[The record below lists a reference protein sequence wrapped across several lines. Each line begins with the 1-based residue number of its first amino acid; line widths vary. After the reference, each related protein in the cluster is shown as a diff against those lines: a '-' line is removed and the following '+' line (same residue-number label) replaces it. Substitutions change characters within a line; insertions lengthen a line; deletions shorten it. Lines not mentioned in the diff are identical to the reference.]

1 MGSVFKLENSWGI
14 RYEEPG
20 SGRTTRKRKQLSGF
34 ATRALAKKALI
45 EIENK
50 INNNVYSTKDNITLS
65 SFFEIWL
72 EDHVKANLAPKTY
85 LYYSGLFENHIKD
98 YFKGISLKELR
109 ANNINSFY
117 KYLKDK
123 DLSDDIAFKCHKTL
137 RACLNMAYKW
147 DYASSQVMDKVTSP
161 KEPETTVH
169 FWEPNTIKYAIDI
182 LKDSSVY
189 FHIFAALHLG
199 LRLGE
204 VCALNYSDVDFEKKV
219 LNVSKTLQYING
231 EVIIKSPKTKTSKRS
246 IPLTNNMIE
255 FFRSEML
262 KQKENQMLLGE
273 KYSKEYLGHFS
284 VFEDGTIKNDSYVTK
299 RFKKDIKETDLPLIK
314 FHDMRHSCASW
325 LLYNG
330 VDLKIIQEILGHA
343 SFSTTA
349 DLYSHIVQ
357 EKKKEA
363 LENLSF

>member
-1 MGSVFKLENSWGI
+1 MGSVFKLETSWGI

-20 SGRTTRKRKQLSGF
+20 SGRSARKRKQLSGF
-34 ATRALAKKALI
+34 PTRALAKKALT

-50 INNNVYSTKDNITLS
+50 INSNAYSTKDNITLS

-72 EDHVKANLAPKTY
+72 EDHVKSNLAPKTY
-85 LYYSGLFENHIKD
+85 LYYSGLFENHIKG
-98 YFKGISLKELR
+98 YFKLVSLKELK
-109 ANNINSFY
+109 ANNINAFY

-123 DLSDDIAFKCHKTL
+123 GLSNDISFKCHKTL

-147 DYASSQVMDKVTSP
+147 DYISTQVMHKVTSP
-161 KEPETTVH
+161 KEPETTVQ
-169 FWEPNTIKYAIDI
+169 FWEPDTIKYALDV
-182 LKDSSVY
+182 LKGSSVY
-189 FHIFAALHLG
+189 FHIFVALHLG

-204 VCALNYSDVDFEKKV
+204 VCALTYTDIDFDKKV
-219 LNVSKTLQYING
+219 LNISKTLQYLNG
-231 EVIIKSPKTKTSKRS
+231 EVLIKSPKTKTSKRC
-246 IPLTNNMIE
+246 IPLTENMIQ
-255 FFRSEML
+255 FFRNEMIR
-262 KQKENQMLLGE
+262 QKENQISLGS
-273 KYSKEYLGHFS
+273 KYNKEYLSYFS
-284 VFEDGTIKNDSYVTK
+284 VFDDGTIKNDSYVTK